1 VVACARPTPS
11 SRLSAPSTRP
21 SRLSV
26 LRGAS
31 CADVRWRASSC
42 VCSVTLFVVAADL
55 VANPHHRGRLVP
67 RTSLVVTD
75 MVHDLEDDIDRLT
88 AEHPLRAVFVVPG
101 ATPASAA
108 LDVAR
113 AVVRRAERRVVE
125 MDYQA
130 AERNPLVRTYLNRL
144 SDLLYV
150 LARSAAVDAEELPSD
165 E

>member
-1 VVACARPTPS
+1 
-11 SRLSAPSTRP
+11 
-21 SRLSV
+21 V

-31 CADVRWRASSC
+31 CADVRWRILLR
-42 VCSVTLFVVAADL
+42 VQRDLFVVAADL

-67 RTSLVVTD
+67 RPSLVVTD

-150 LARSAAVDAEELPSD
+150 LARSAAVDAEELPSH